1 MKKITITITDSETI
15 ELLEKA
21 QDKLTLQ
28 RIQTGLL
35 TKQRKTSKIPLTQVL
50 KSILKDEK

>member
-1 MKKITITITDSETI
+1 MRKITITITDSETI

-35 TKQRKTSKIPLTQVL
+35 NNQRKKSKIPLTQVL
-50 KSILKDEK
+50 KSILNDEK